1 LPAAACFCL
10 NSAGKRIALPYK
22 SSGSLLEQM
31 SSAFDDTWL
40 QSNAVVEPP
49 TAPEEF
55 DGDLD
60 DIQRFIAYT
69 KSNQPGPRLVAVQNF
84 LWLCERSSLADVQNK
99 VFPATTKFAIDDDN
113 SVREAVASQV
123 AAVISYLRGNNLW
136 GGSCFTTVWQT
147 CVTLLTEKDAQI
159 RVLCEDNVA
168 SVAECL
174 SDPLVL
180 QPIVLP
186 SFIGMLQED
195 EDAVCTALRLMA
207 EIATHSPCEWVRDSV
222 WPVFAEQVSLIL
234 CFQSFYHFQQ
244 HREYFFGFLTPFQS
258 KSDSFK
264 VRRAVAIHIGKV
276 SVGCASAFTAEHI
289 LPCFDV
295 LSKVICRSRKVA
307 SGVYFVIRC
316 RMVFGVSD
324 ATAL

>member
-1 LPAAACFCL
+1 
-10 NSAGKRIALPYK
+10 
-22 SSGSLLEQM
+22 M
-31 SSAFDDTWL
+31 
-40 QSNAVVEPP
+40 EPP
-49 TAPEEF
+49 TAPDEF

-69 KSNQPGPRLVAVQNF
+69 KSSQPGPRLVAVQNF

-99 VFPATTKFAIDDDN
+99 IFPATTRFASDDDN

-123 AAVISYLRGNNLW
+123 ASVISYLRGNNLW
-136 GGSCFTTVWQT
+136 GGSCFTTLWQT
-147 CVTLLTEKDAQI
+147 CVALLTEKDAQI

-168 SVAECL
+168 SVAEYL

-180 QPIVLP
+180 QPVVLP
-186 SFIGMLQED
+186 SFTSMLQED

-207 EIATHSPCEWVRDSV
+207 EISLHTPCDWVRDSV
-222 WPVFAEQVSLIL
+222 WPVFAEQVRSFSISLFHL
-234 CFQSFYHFQQ
+234 YRPPLSSST
-244 HREYFFGFLTPFQS
+244 RTLFFTFVTPLQS

-264 VRRAVAIHIGKV
+264 IRRAVAIHIGKV

-295 LSKVICRSRKVA
+295 LSKVMRPMHKWCYHAFFMTSCRTA
-307 SGVYFVIRC
+307 
-316 RMVFGVSD
+316 FGVSAATVRWLWLICLKPSTLPVD
-324 ATAL
+324 ATYVHSNALQQYARREP